1 MRFEP
6 LAANFPVC
14 RKSRVIYV
22 SRQATRA
29 NQTLGGNRAM
39 ARTTIKAKTRS
50 LVSSGAGARA
60 RRAGSEQV
68 QSLVRAL
75 TLLNRISEASDEGAT
90 LTELAQQVGLPPST
104 AHRLLTTLEQERYV
118 RFDHEGRLWSV
129 GVQAF
134 VTGCTFTKRRSLVG
148 IARPHMRHLM
158 EDSGETVNLA
168 VEDDGMA
175 VYLAQVEC
183 RQMMRAFARPG
194 SRVPLHCSAVGKAIL
209 SAVSDRRLTKILQQH
224 GMARLTVKTITNP
237 TQLRARLEEARLA
250 GYAIDDEEHAVGLR
264 CISAP
269 IFDETGD
276 VIAAVSA
283 FGPMA
288 RIVDE
293 RVDEL
298 GALVLGAAAAI
309 SSDMGASPTPKHR

>member
-1 MRFEP
+1 MVRQ
-6 LAANFPVC
+6 AAKI
-14 RKSRVIYV
+14 KSGVTGRV
-22 SRQATRA
+22 ATRA
-29 NQTLGGNRAM
+29 QPVRSGGD
-39 ARTTIKAKTRS
+39 
-50 LVSSGAGARA
+50 
-60 RRAGSEQV
+60 QV

-75 TLLNRISEASDEGAT
+75 ALLNRISEAPDEGAT

-118 RFDHEGRLWSV
+118 RFDHDGRRWSI

-134 VTGCTFTKRRSLVG
+134 VTGCTFTKTRSLVG
-148 IARPHMRHLM
+148 LARPHMRRLM

-168 VEDDGMA
+168 IEDEGEA

-209 SAVSDRRLTKILQQH
+209 SAVSDKSLSKILHQR
-224 GMARLTVKTITNP
+224 GMPRLTVKTITSP
-237 TQLRARLEEARLA
+237 GLLRANLEHARVV
-250 GYAIDDEEHAVGLR
+250 GYAVDDEEHAVGLR

-269 IFDETGD
+269 IFDETGE
-276 VIAAVSA
+276 VAAAVSA
-283 FGPMA
+283 SGPLA

-293 RVDEL
+293 RVAQL
-298 GALVLGAAAAI
+298 SALVLETAGAI
-309 SSDMGASPTPKHR
+309 SAEMGAPRR